1 MFSVDLSIRESDAHV
16 VVELRGELDVADAAG
31 VAAALAGV
39 LARPRQAVVDLA
51 GLTFIDCSGVT
62 ALMQACTRARR
73 AGGDLLLATPS
84 QQVLRVLTL
93 TGLIDQFSVHPSVAE
108 AADSARRS
116 RPAVQPDAAGSSVL
130 LPAE

>member
-1 MFSVDLSIRESDAHV
+1 
-16 VVELRGELDVADAAG
+16 
-31 VAAALAGV
+31 
-39 LARPRQAVVDLA
+39 
-51 GLTFIDCSGVT
+51 
-62 ALMQACTRARR
+62 
-73 AGGDLLLATPS
+73 
-84 QQVLRVLTL
+84 VLRVLTL